1 MHRSIGNNDT
11 HPEGRG
17 LFLWDRIIRLLEQEL
32 NWRRSR
38 KLFVTLKG
46 DSGSYQKEIGELSAS
61 ERRSLAP
68 ALREHVADQLLERY
82 LAEQGSVDLIERR
95 HAYTKHI
102 GDLTPTD
109 LPALIEAERHR
120 VEEHQEERERAEFV
134 EVVRRDLDR
143 LQLVAGTE

>member
-11 HPEGRG
+11 EPEGRG
-17 LFLWDRIIRLLEQEL
+17 FFLWDRIIGLLEQEL
-32 NWRRSR
+32 DWRRRR

-46 DSGSYQKEIGELSAS
+46 ESSSYQKEIGELSAS

-68 ALREHVADQLLERY
+68 ALREHVADQLVERY
-82 LAEQGSVDLIERR
+82 LTEQGSVDLLERR

-102 GDLTPTD
+102 RDLSPTD

-120 VEEHQEERERAEFV
+120 VEEHQEKRERAEFV
-134 EVVRRDLDR
+134 EVVRSDLER
-143 LQLVAGTE
+143 LQLVAGTD